1 VNDASGSVQIQ
12 GDLSANTIYANTL
25 FANTFEPARLNVGDI
40 SANRIS
46 VTDVSAVNLNAENL
60 YVSGITAPIVT
71 ATRLNA
77 GVILGTDSSL
87 PIGTIANPSAINV
100 TDARTTIQSADLS
113 GDVYIGDGQIFGNL
127 LLRGGTVDYP
137 VSEIFPNTNDSN
149 AELIL
154 RGSASSAGITIT
166 PAETQI
172 NNARVS
178 SSGLLIDN
186 GSIGTDSSNP
196 NAIVIGL
203 GGRTMIQNADLSGL
217 VAFGQGTGYGQL
229 YLEVVGTA
237 DNPIAVIYPNASDSS
252 GSLNLNGNPGSLG
265 ISLRPGDTQLYNAHV
280 VDRGLLIDNGT
291 IGKTYTSNLNAIII
305 GDNRTMVQNADLSGT
320 VSIGIG
326 DASGAL
332 KIQSDATGQAT
343 MFVNTAELGQLT
355 LGSSAIN
362 LNAVTITDKY
372 TIIQKADL
380 SGTVYIGDGDVSG
393 ALQLASGATGQATI
407 QVNTPDSGQLVI
419 GSSDTNPNAIT
430 ITDTATTLKNVS
442 FLGGLL
448 LGNNGTIGSTV
459 TNPRAITV
467 TDTSGTI
474 FQNRGDLSGTI
485 TIGNLSR
492 GLRITGGDVSGTI
505 QSFNT
510 IRPTVAASGEV
521 LIGSSTANQNAIRI
535 TDTATTLK
543 NVSFLGGLIL
553 GNGGTIGSSTSNLN
567 AIVVTDT
574 SGTIFQN
581 RGDSSGTISVGNP
594 SIGALQLTS
603 SSSGSTIRPT
613 VASAG
618 RLSIGSSTANP
629 NMIVIS
635 DTSGTILQNRGDL
648 SGTLFV
654 GNPSRGLRITGGDAS
669 GTITSGFA
677 TIRPS
682 VSTVGYLS
690 LGSSTANPDAIT
702 ITDTTTSIKNLSFS
716 GGLLLGNN
724 GTIGTTSGGSNASA
738 ITVSDTSGTIIQYLS
753 PRYYKIP
760 DFVSEFPFTNTY
772 NTVLPGPG
780 VYSIWSAWQGGPIN
794 TITTNSLNIPGRY
807 VLAMQQPNTTKF
819 DPSLFYFDANIN
831 IVTNY
836 PQGTANTTTIYVEP
850 YLTPTGTYL
859 SNFYSFDLV
868 SVTNVDVSNNG
879 SSPYVPPV
887 PERTGFII
895 TNLKISSSLSESMYP
910 LCASGGTVTLGSSQA
925 NRTAIT
931 ITDSTTTIQN
941 AISSSLT
948 SSTGTLALGS
958 SGANPS
964 AISITNSLTTINNPS
979 LGTPTVTDIA
989 TVTDAGA
996 GTGNMLVGG
1005 NGGSSVRIQGGDGS
1019 TLIPSIRTSAISNAT
1034 LSLGSSTNFPSTL
1047 NIVDIPGVTY
1057 TRHVSIDGTAS
1068 RLKLTGAATN
1078 DLINPIEAFGCAV
1091 FPDISNSGML
1101 ILAGGC
1107 TPQGNG
1113 STPNTSGIAITN
1125 TITRIRNSV
1134 TIPYSPYPQL
1144 GNYPSRPATVSLG
1157 EYPGNFYMTT
1167 DVSAITFDVT
1177 PTLGNTYGRYLIAI
1191 LISTAKALTVTIRVA
1206 YPSPFVL
1213 YNTITLP
1220 NSASSTKQTC
1230 TFDIINIA
1238 DGFGIANAS
1247 MGTYV

>member
-1 VNDASGSVQIQ
+1 VSSIFNVNDASGTVQIQ
-12 GDLSANTIYANTL
+12 GDLSANTVYANTL

-46 VTDVSAVNLNAENL
+46 VTDVSAVNVNAENL

-87 PIGTIANPSAINV
+87 PIGTIANPSAITV
-100 TDARTTIQSADLS
+100 TDARTTIQDVDLS
-113 GDVYIGDGQIFGNL
+113 GDVYIGDGQLFGNL

-137 VSEIFPNTNDSN
+137 VSEIFPNTNDNN
-149 AELIL
+149 AELRL
-154 RGSASSAGITIT
+154 SGGSASSIGITIT

-172 NNARVS
+172 NNARVRT
-178 SSGLLIDN
+178 SGLLIDN
-186 GSIGTDSSNP
+186 GAIGTDSSNP
-196 NAIVIGL
+196 NAIVIG
-203 GGRTMIQNADLSGL
+203 GRTMIQNADLSGA
-217 VAFGQGTGYGQL
+217 VQIGQGTGYGQL
-229 YLEVVGTA
+229 NLEVIGTA
-237 DNPIAVIYPNASDSS
+237 DNPLAVIYPNASDSS
-252 GSLNLNGNPGSLG
+252 GSLNLYGNQGSLG
-265 ISLRPGDTQLYNAHV
+265 ISLRPGDTQLYYPRV

-291 IGKTYTSNLNAIII
+291 IGKTTSNLNAIII

-372 TIIQKADL
+372 TIIQNADL

-581 RGDSSGTISVGNP
+581 RGDSSGTISIGNP
-594 SIGALQLTS
+594 GIGALQLTG

-669 GTITSGFA
+669 GAITSGFA

-753 PRYYKIP
+753 PRSYKLR
-760 DFVSEFPFTNTY
+760 DFLSGNVPGTDANIFT
-772 NTVLPGPG
+772 TVLPGPG
-780 VYSIWSAWQGGPIN
+780 IYNIWSFWSTLQT

-807 VLAMQQPNTTKF
+807 VLAMQTPN
-819 DPSLFYFDANIN
+819 PQANPQDTLRLNYSAIMN

-836 PQGTANTTTIYVEP
+836 PQGTANTTTVTLEP
-850 YLTPTGTYL
+850 YLLTPPDTYL
-859 SNFYSFDLV
+859 PNYYSFDLV
-868 SVTNVDVSNNG
+868 TVTNVDVSNNYFG
-879 SSPYVPPV
+879 SNTIPPTI
-887 PERTGFII
+887 ERTGFII
-895 TNLKISSSLSESMYP
+895 TNWRVSNSLSESIYP
-910 LCASGGTVTLGSSQA
+910 LYASGGTVTLGSSQA
-925 NRTAIT
+925 NTSAIT
-931 ITDSTTTIQN
+931 ITDTATTITRASLASATITN
-941 AISSSLT
+941 STLSGSFSGNVTSSAVT
-948 SSTGTLALGS
+948 SSTSTLTLGS
-958 SGANPS
+958 SG
-964 AISITNSLTTINNPS
+964 
-979 LGTPTVTDIA
+979 
-989 TVTDAGA
+989 
-996 GTGNMLVGG
+996 
-1005 NGGSSVRIQGGDGS
+1005 
-1019 TLIPSIRTSAISNAT
+1019 
-1034 LSLGSSTNFPSTL
+1034 
-1047 NIVDIPGVTY
+1047 
-1057 TRHVSIDGTAS
+1057 
-1068 RLKLTGAATN
+1068 
-1078 DLINPIEAFGCAV
+1078 
-1091 FPDISNSGML
+1091 
-1101 ILAGGC
+1101 
-1107 TPQGNG
+1107 
-1113 STPNTSGIAITN
+1113 NTSGI
-1125 TITRIRNSV
+1125 TITDSIT
-1134 TIPYSPYPQL
+1134 TIPNLASSVAVIDL
-1144 GNYPSRPATVSLG
+1144 GYRFDG
-1157 EYPGNFYMTT
+1157 EVIP
-1167 DVSAITFDVT
+1167 
-1177 PTLGNTYGRYLIAI
+1177 
-1191 LISTAKALTVTIRVA
+1191 ISSTGQ
-1206 YPSPFVL
+1206 YYFQ
-1213 YNTITLP
+1213 
-1220 NSASSTKQTC
+1220 ASSTVFPTSGFVTPIVDISGAGRYSFTC
-1230 TFDIINIA
+1230 TA
-1238 DGFGIANAS
+1238 TQQTANYPVKLTVRLRQK
-1247 MGTYV
+1247 GTYTTSFTTSNMRPDANYLLYSFDVISLPPANCVYIPTTSLSSNMLTPL